1 VSVYGRSFASKL
13 IQDGK
18 YEQAITEATKA
29 IALEDDNPEHYAD
42 RAAACVQLGRDLE
55 AVGDFKKALE
65 LDQVTNILET
75 DLIDDDMF
83 SALLAA
89 ARAESDKEKGCALLA
104 SYRETLPKGRHLAD
118 VDTWTKRLR
127 GQLQTNWSKAT
138 VD

>member
-18 YEQAITEATKA
+18 YEDAITEATKA

-42 RAAACVQLGRDLE
+42 RATACVQLGRDLE
-55 AVGDFKKALE
+55 AVSDFKKALE
-65 LDQVTNILET
+65 LDEVTQILET

-89 ARAESDKEKGCALLA
+89 ARAEKDTDKGCALLA
-104 SYRETLPKGRHLAD
+104 SYRDTLPKGRHVAD
-118 VDTWTKRLR
+118 VDTWTQRLR
-127 GQLQTNWSKAT
+127 GTLQTSWSKAS